1 MRKYINNAFESKIIK
16 IMVILTCLEKKK
28 ILHVSK
34 YLITA
39 LILYGRQ
46 RLEAKTEVV

>member
-16 IMVILTCLEKKK
+16 IMVILTCLEKN
-28 ILHVSK
+28 ILQESK